1 MRAAAVLWRLC
12 WREGGRQ
19 TRRDISSS
27 ARAEHA
33 PRYKKTT
40 ASSRQDA
47 GATTPGC
54 RLFALQRFQLFE
66 GARPVVAEEARKA
79 AVGEEFS
86 AGLALGAVVGFFVGV
101 ADTLDFFAA
110 ARAGLAEFS
119 VGGHLGA
126 ERGPLFRKIFFCF
139 GS

>member
-1 MRAAAVLWRLC
+1 MWRLRC
-12 WREGGRQ
+12 RMAARQ
-19 TRRDISSS
+19 TRRGISSS

-47 GATTPGC
+47 GATTPGR

-66 GARPVVAEEARKA
+66 RARPVVAEKTREAA
-79 AVGEEFS
+79 IGEEFT
-86 AGLALGAVVGFFVGV
+86 AGLAFGAVVGFFVGV
-101 ADTLDFFAA
+101 ADALNFLAA

-119 VGGHLGA
+119 VRSHFGA
-126 ERGPLFRKIFFCF
+126 ERGHFLRKILRSF
-139 GS
+139 GA